1 MEGPNG
7 PDAEDVAGRKAATN
21 LRVLGLCASVQ
32 RSRRAAEI
40 SAGRRAGDLSAC
52 RSPAARRRFV
62 RQGLRRRTAAMT
74 DPLAEGLNELTAALT
89 ALGIRFL
96 VGGSLASSA
105 HGVVRATLD
114 GDLVAL
120 IFPPH
125 ANLLIKALG
134 PGWYADPDTI
144 REAIKNGRS
153 FNLIHVGSA
162 MKFDIFPATTEFHEA
177 QLERA
182 TTTPLRVEGAAPCLV
197 ATPEDI

>member
-1 MEGPNG
+1 
-7 PDAEDVAGRKAATN
+7 
-21 LRVLGLCASVQ
+21 
-32 RSRRAAEI
+32 
-40 SAGRRAGDLSAC
+40 
-52 RSPAARRRFV
+52 
-62 RQGLRRRTAAMT
+62 MT
-74 DPLAEGLNELTAALT
+74 DPLAEGLNELNAALT

-96 VGGSLASSA
+96 VGGSLASAA
-105 HGVVRATLD
+105 HGVVRATMD

-162 MKFDIFPATTEFHEA
+162 MKFDIFPASTDFHEA

-182 TTTPLRVEGAAPCLV
+182 TVTPLRVEGATPCPV
-197 ATPEDI
+197 ASAEDILLAKLQWYRDGGEVSDRQWSDIGGIIVQNPNLDWEYVNSWAARLHVSDLLARARTDAER

>member
-1 MEGPNG
+1 
-7 PDAEDVAGRKAATN
+7 
-21 LRVLGLCASVQ
+21 
-32 RSRRAAEI
+32 
-40 SAGRRAGDLSAC
+40 
-52 RSPAARRRFV
+52 
-62 RQGLRRRTAAMT
+62 MT
-74 DPLAEGLNELTAALT
+74 DPLAEGLNELIFALT

-96 VGGSLASSA
+96 VGGSLASAA
-105 HGVVRATLD
+105 HGVVRATMD

-125 ANLLIKALG
+125 VNLLIKALG
-134 PGWYADPDTI
+134 PGWYADPDTM

-182 TTTPLRVEGAAPCLV
+182 TTTPLRLEGAAPCLV
-197 ATPEDI
+197 ATPEDILLAKLQWYRDGGGVSDRQWNDIGGILAQNPNLDWAYVNSWAARLGVTALLEKARAEAQPL